1 MFLRINADGTVAMT
15 WRLTPRFR
23 SKPRSSEP
31 DDANSGA
38 TTSVAGEDGL
48 TAFAQLAATLSAAPI
63 VVIRLER
70 PDLSC
75 FIGPDAILTN
85 QLAAEWAIRRF
96 DRHDHG
102 LHELWICEDTT
113 VHPDYAGHPWVL
125 GLPFIR
131 FIAQLRVF
139 DEQGVFMGTVTVLD
153 TEQRTLSAKQVSWL
167 KILARALASQHRLRK
182 VLADQAQVR
191 ADEREFERR
200 LREEKM
206 DEAQRLAAELHDG
219 VGQELAGIALMVSGL
234 SQAPGAQLEE
244 LQRPITD
251 IRTQII
257 EVMFNC
263 RRVSEGFG
271 GFLVRRDGVTAALRH
286 LVSQFRNDRIRV
298 KFGGRDIPE
307 HWLDPTAAYFLFSIG
322 REAVGNAFRHAQA
335 STILIKCDHSAES
348 IQLSVE
354 DNGVGLSD
362 ASQEQPGIGR
372 AIMEYRA
379 RSIGAKISFTE
390 VPTGGLKVECI
401 LPVPEISDTG
411 GPGT

>member
-1 MFLRINADGTVAMT
+1 VQ
-15 WRLTPRFR
+15 
-23 SKPRSSEP
+23 E
-31 DDANSGA
+31 AN
-38 TTSVAGEDGL
+38 GL
-48 TAFAQLAATLSAAPI
+48 KAFAQLAATLSAAPT

-75 FIGPDAILTN
+75 FIGPDAMTH

-96 DRHDHG
+96 DRQDHG
-102 LHELWICEDTT
+102 LHEKLWICEDTT
-113 VHPDYAGHPWVL
+113 VHPDYARHPWVL
-125 GLPFIR
+125 DFPFIR

-139 DEQGVFMGTVTVLD
+139 DDQRAFMGTVTVLD
-153 TEQRTLSAKQVSWL
+153 TERRNLSAKQVLSL
-167 KILARALASQHRLRK
+167 QILAQALASQHRLRK

-191 ADEREFERR
+191 AVEREFEHR
-200 LREEKM
+200 LRQEKM

-234 SQAPGAQLEE
+234 ARAPGLQHDE
-244 LQRPITD
+244 LQRPIAD
-251 IRTQII
+251 IRNLII
-257 EVMFNC
+257 EAMMNC

-286 LVSQFRNDRIRV
+286 LVAQFHNDNIAV
-298 KFGGRDIPE
+298 EFEGRDIPE

-322 REAVGNAFRHAQA
+322 REAIGNAFRHSRAG
-335 STILIKCDHSAES
+335 TIRITCDHSAES
-348 IQLSVE
+348 IQLTVE

-362 ASQEQPGIGR
+362 AKEEQPGIGR

-401 LPVPEISDTG
+401 LPVPQMSDIQ
-411 GPGT
+411 GTKA

>member
-1 MFLRINADGTVAMT
+1 MT

-23 SKPRSSEP
+23 SKPKSSES
-31 DDANSGA
+31 DCADSGA
-38 TTSVAGEDGL
+38 TPSVQEANGL
-48 TAFAQLAATLSAAPI
+48 KAFAQLAATLSAAPT

-75 FIGPDAILTN
+75 FIGPDAMTH

-96 DRHDHG
+96 DRQDHG
-102 LHELWICEDTT
+102 LHEKLWICEDTT
-113 VHPDYAGHPWVL
+113 VHPDYARHPWVL
-125 GLPFIR
+125 DFPFIR

-139 DEQGVFMGTVTVLD
+139 DDQRAFMGTVTVLD
-153 TEQRTLSAKQVSWL
+153 TERRNLSAKQVLSL
-167 KILARALASQHRLRK
+167 QILAQALASQHRLRK

-191 ADEREFERR
+191 AVEREFEHR
-200 LREEKM
+200 LRQEKM

-234 SQAPGAQLEE
+234 ARAPGLQHDE
-244 LQRPITD
+244 LQRPIAD
-251 IRTQII
+251 IRNLII
-257 EVMFNC
+257 EAMMNC

-286 LVSQFRNDRIRV
+286 LVAQFHNDNIAV
-298 KFGGRDIPE
+298 EFEGRDIPE

-322 REAVGNAFRHAQA
+322 REAIGNAFRHSRAG
-335 STILIKCDHSAES
+335 TIRITCDHSAES
-348 IQLSVE
+348 IQLTVE

-362 ASQEQPGIGR
+362 AKEEQPGIGR

-401 LPVPEISDTG
+401 LPVPQMSDIQ
-411 GPGT
+411 GTKA